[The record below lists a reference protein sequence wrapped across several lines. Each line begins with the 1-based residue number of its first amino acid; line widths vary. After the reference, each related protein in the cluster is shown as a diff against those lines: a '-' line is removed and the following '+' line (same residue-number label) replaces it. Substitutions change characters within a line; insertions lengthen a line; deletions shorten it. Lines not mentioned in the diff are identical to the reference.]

1 MTGFN
6 YTCPKCSRKGSNS
19 DLGCYNCDHRVVIGA
34 RNGGSVLT
42 CSNCGLDQLPTCPSC
57 GSVITWKKIEEHS
70 IEEHSSIVGVIIVIV
85 VAVFLMKNCGG
96 DKPNNQTN
104 QNDQPPAVVDNPLNI
119 NNPELNN
126 NPEPAPH
133 SWTVPAEVQ
142 PTPNQHINQEPT
154 PAAQDQQ
161 PTESQWTVPKEE

>member
-19 DLGCYNCDHRVVIGA
+19 DLGCYNCDHRVVIEA
-34 RNGGSVLT
+34 RNSHSVLT

-70 IEEHSSIVGVIIVIV
+70 SIVGVIIVIV
-85 VAVFLMKNCGG
+85 IAVFLMKNCGG

-104 QNDQPPAVVDNPLNI
+104 QNDQPPAVVDNPPNI
-119 NNPELNN
+119 NNPEVNN
-126 NPEPAPH
+126 PPEPAPH
-133 SWTVPAEVQ
+133 SWTVPPEVQ
-142 PTPNQHINQEPT
+142 PTPNQHTTEEPT